1 MDKRFRIPL
10 KESYLLIIIIVGI
23 LSLCMYSSFALFSLE
38 KTTSKDIFTMKAASD
53 IETTLKIFEYK
64 KITVSAGDNTSVM
77 VNVNNDTGGS
87 IYYGV
92 FYEMV
97 SPSTKTD
104 DIGIYKIDWSANA
117 TSGSITNGSKL
128 PVEIIIINNSSSDIT
143 LNIGVAG
150 SDSNELGLTDG
161 KTLITETFNTG
172 NEPSGDAGEAKTT
185 TTDYSYTGAVQT
197 ATLKAGTHKLEVWG
211 AEGGNGANSSSGF
224 DSSSGALG
232 GKGGYSYGTLTLSET
247 TEAYI
252 YIGGAGEKIT
262 SSITT
267 GGKGGFNGGGS
278 GGVSGSM
285 SRSGGGGG
293 ASDIRLGT
301 DSLYARVIVAGGG
314 GSTTWGVSSE
324 SAGYGGGTTGGTG
337 QGTSG
342 GTGGSQTL
350 GGKNGNAGSFGQGGN
365 AIASSSSTN
374 ISGAGGG
381 GWYGGGSGIGS
392 NASGSKAHGG
402 GGSGYVYTS
411 ETSSSYPSGCLLN
424 SKYYLTNASTIGG
437 NTSFTDNSGSTV
449 TGHSGNGYARITST
463 VKVSTAPSIDTSS
476 VILKPNPVTNLRDI
490 VTCNDNGSGC
500 KIVLVKPSNT
510 SKLKEDATNN
520 VLYVLEDNN
529 GKRYKYIKPILYG
542 YILRGN
548 ASDAVKGADDG
559 TTGDDGS
566 GVYKVQ
572 HDATPSSKSATG
584 SEIPAVTDYR
594 YYGPSPNN
602 YICLD
607 MEGGSTCPDKHLYR
621 IIGSIYEEKENT
633 NRIKV
638 IKATPLTDGT
648 TKGFS
653 WDYKVNNGSGS
664 YDNIWATI
672 TSGNY
677 SNSLTNGSQLMKLLN
692 SGAWWNGTSGSYY
705 NDSTQATTLNFTNY
719 KLSDKAKSYIT
730 TSRYYLGGYNGSII
744 LTSAMY
750 GYERGTTRYD
760 TNRPLYW
767 DGMVGLMYTSD
778 YGYAAGN
785 TCVTGTKLYNYDGG
799 CKNKDW
805 LWMTTSSD
813 YTNNAEWLMSP
824 YSGNSGIAFYVSS
837 SGYVGKRYVNNVYSV
852 RPVFF
857 LSSTTLIT
865 GGTGTESDP
874 YIISK

>member
-1 MDKRFRIPL
+1 
-10 KESYLLIIIIVGI
+10 
-23 LSLCMYSSFALFSLE
+23 
-38 KTTSKDIFTMKAASD
+38 MKAASD

-97 SPSTKTD
+97 SPNVKTD

-150 SDSNELGLTDG
+150 SDSNELGLPDG

-172 NEPSGDAGEAKTT
+172 TEPSGNEGTTKTT
-185 TTDYSYTGAVQT
+185 TTNYSYTGAVQT

-211 AEGGNGANSSSGF
+211 AEGGNGADSSSGF

-247 TEAYI
+247 TKAYI

-314 GSTTWGVSSE
+314 GSTTWGTSSE

-392 NASGSKAHGG
+392 NPGGSKAHGG

-424 SKYYLTNASTIGG
+424 NSYYLTNASTIAG
-437 NTSFTDNSGSTV
+437 NTSFTDNTGSTV

-463 VKVSTAPSIDTSS
+463 VKTSTIPSVKFNVDALSSSSIINLKDVS
-476 VILKPNPVTNLRDI
+476 V
-490 VTCNDNGSGC
+490 CNDNGSGC
-500 KIVLVKPSNT
+500 NIILIKPSNT
-510 SKLKEDATNN
+510 SNMKKNSTNE
-520 VLYVLEDNN
+520 VIYILADNN
-529 GKRYKYIKPILYG
+529 GKRYKYVKKIYYGNILNG
-542 YILRGN
+542 WASN
-548 ASDAVKGADDG
+548 AVQQASDN
-559 TTGDDGS
+559 TTGDNGS
-566 GVYKVQ
+566 GIYKVS
-572 HDATPSSKSATG
+572 HNTIASGSSATG
-584 SEIPAVTDYR
+584 SEIKSSTDYR
-594 YYGPSPNN
+594 YYGVTPNN

-607 MEGGSTCPDKHLYR
+607 NSSNPCEDRHLYR
-621 IIGSIYEEKENT
+621 IIGSIYDEVDRVNKL
-633 NRIKV
+633 KV
-638 IKATPLTDGT
+638 IKATVLTDGNT
-648 TKGFS
+648 NKFS
-653 WDYKVNNGSGS
+653 WNYMSNGAYNN
-664 YDNIWATI
+664 NWATA
-672 TSGNY
+672 TNGNY
-677 SNSLTNGSQLMKLLN
+677 SNSLTSGASLMQLLN
-692 SGAWWNGTSGSYY
+692 SGLWWNRTSGSYY
-705 NDSTQATTLNFTNY
+705 NNSTTSTLLDFNSTGLSTKAQ
-719 KLSDKAKSYIT
+719 KLVSV
-730 TSRYYLGGYNGSII
+730 SRYYLGGYNSSEITPTDI
-744 LTSAMY
+744 Y
-750 GYERGTTRYD
+750 YKERGAEKASSNT
-760 TNRPLYW
+760 LYW
-767 DGMVGLMYTSD
+767 DGKVGLMYPSD
-778 YGYAAGN
+778 YGFASGSKCSQNITLNKYNETCANINWLFLNNNTWEWFLTHNSSDTNYAFSIYSNGL
-785 TCVTGTKLYNYDGG
+785 VYNYAS
-799 CKNKDW
+799 
-805 LWMTTSSD
+805 T
-813 YTNNAEWLMSP
+813 
-824 YSGNSGIAFYVSS
+824 
-837 SGYVGKRYVNNVYSV
+837 VNPNSV
-852 RPVFF
+852 RPVFY
-857 LSSTTLIT
+857 LSSNA
-865 GGTGTESDP
+865 
-874 YIISK
+874 YISKGIGTIDNPYQVIWEDAPDQN

>member
-128 PVEIIIINNSSSDIT
+128 PVELIIINNSSSDIT

-150 SDSNELGLTDG
+150 SDSNELGLPDG

-172 NEPSGDAGEAKTT
+172 TEPSGDEGTTKTT
-185 TTDYSYTGAVQT
+185 TTNYSYTGAVQT

-211 AEGGNGANSSSGF
+211 AQGGGKQN
-224 DSSSGALG
+224 DSSLDTANG
-232 GKGGYSYGTLTLSET
+232 GMGGYSYGTLTLTSNT
-247 TEAYI
+247 NVFI
-252 YIGGAGEKIT
+252 YVGGMGKSIGSGLAE
-262 SSITT
+262 
-267 GGKGGFNGGGS
+267 GGFNGGGAAY
-278 GGVSGSM
+278 GS
-285 SRSGGGGG
+285 STGEPANGGGG
-293 ASDIRLGT
+293 ASDIRINE
-301 DSLYARVIVAGGG
+301 DSLYSRVIVAGGG
-314 GSTTWGVSSE
+314 GGGGEDSGDNP
-324 SAGYGGGTTGGTG
+324 GYGGGTSGGASSGMSTLAT
-337 QGTSG
+337 QTST
-342 GTGGSQTL
+342 GTGGVFGFGANTPND
-350 GGKNGNAGSFGQGGN
+350 GGG
-365 AIASSSSTN
+365 
-374 ISGAGGG
+374 GGG
-381 GWYGGGSGIGS
+381 GWYGGGTTNGS
-392 NASGSKAHGG
+392 QNIPTSNSGSDTSGG
-402 GGSGYVYTS
+402 AGGSGYVYTS
-411 ETSSSYPSGCLLN
+411 STASSYPSGVKLT
-424 SKYYLTNASTIGG
+424 SAYYLTNAATIAG

-463 VKVSTAPSIDTSS
+463 VKANTAPSIDTSS
-476 VILKPNPVTNLRDI
+476 VTLKPDPVTNLKDI
-490 VTCNDNGSGC
+490 VTCKDNGSGC

-510 SKLKEDATNN
+510 SKMEESVTNK

-529 GKRYKYIKPILYG
+529 GKRYKYNKDVVLKSG
-542 YILRGN
+542 TN
-548 ASDAVKGADDG
+548 AVELITKKNDG
-559 TTGDDGS
+559 TTGDSGS
-566 GVYKVQ
+566 GVYKVT
-572 HDATPSSKSATG
+572 HSAIPASSSATG

-602 YICLD
+602 YVCLD

-653 WDYKVNNGSGS
+653 WDYTSSGS
-664 YDNIWATI
+664 YSNIWATI

-677 SNSLTNGSQLMKLLN
+677 SNSLTSGSQLMKLLN
-692 SGAWWNGTSGSYY
+692 SGTWWNGTSGSYY
-705 NDSTQATTLNFTNY
+705 NNSTTATTVNFTNY

-730 TSRYYLGGYNGSII
+730 TSRYYLGGYN
-744 LTSAMY
+744 TSSGVMTNQFYA
-750 GYERGTTRYD
+750 YERGTTRYD

-767 DGMVGLMYTSD
+767 DGMVGLMYPSD
-778 YGYAAGN
+778 FGYAAGN
-785 TCVTGTKLYNYDGG
+785 TCVTGTDPYNYDGG

-813 YTNNAEWLMSP
+813 YTNNREWLMSP
-824 YSGNSGIAFYVSS
+824 YSGTSRSAFRVSS
-837 SGYVGKRYVNNVYSV
+837 SGFVNYGGVGNASSA
-852 RPVFF
+852 RPVFY
-857 LSSTTLIT
+857 LKADTNIKSGNGTSSN
-865 GGTGTESDP
+865 P
-874 YIISK
+874 YILS